1 VNHTH
6 LQLVE
11 KLCKWCGLSC
21 LMTTCRARC
30 HLRRFP
36 GCSAPPQHHLS
47 LSPCPAGAQ
56 TCLKRQLRIL
66 VQHPARMA
74 SLSSPCP
81 LAALLCMPCPAGR
94 PLTGQ
99 LALSRYALSS
109 ILSFFCPSYVVQ
121 ALPACH
127 MLISTIT
134 TLQLHHRVAAW
145 GVASICCW
153 LMTH

>member
-1 VNHTH
+1 MNHTH

-109 ILSFFCPSYVVQ
+109 ILSCSLPLLCSTGLACLSYAHQ
-121 ALPACH
+121 HYHNTA
-127 MLISTIT
+127 I
-134 TLQLHHRVAAW
+134 
-145 GVASICCW
+145 ASSCSSMGCS
-153 LMTH
+153 